1 MRILLLGA
9 TGFAGAHFRR
19 AAEADGLEVIG
30 AARHGAEVTCE
41 LLDPV
46 SVRDAVSAASPA
58 AVVNLAGVA
67 SVAASFQAPAQTFEA
82 NATGTLNVLDAVA
95 EEAADAFVL
104 CVSSGDVYGV
114 VDEARLPASE
124 DEPLAPVSPYGAS
137 KAAMEVL
144 CGQYARSAGLEIA
157 VLRAFNHTGPGQ
169 SDRFAAPSFA
179 RQIAEAE
186 RGGADEVVLE
196 TGDLSLARD
205 FMDVRDVVLAYRM
218 VVDQR
223 IAGTFNACSGRPTRV
238 GELVEHL
245 DAATKLTVRT
255 EARPERMRSGEASVL
270 YGSPRRLEEACGWG
284 TRTELARTML
294 DLLEWWR
301 EMVRR

>member
-19 AAEADGLEVIG
+19 AAQADGTEVIG
-30 AARHGAEVTCE
+30 AARHGADVTCD
-41 LLDPV
+41 LLDPA
-46 SVRDAVSAASPA
+46 SVRSAVTAASPA
-58 AVVNLAGVA
+58 AVVNLAGAA
-67 SVAASFQAPAQTFEA
+67 SVAASFQAPAAAFEV
-82 NATGTLNVLDAVA
+82 NATGVLNVLDAVA
-95 EEAADAFVL
+95 REAPEAFVL

-124 DEPLAPVSPYGAS
+124 DEPPAPVSPYGSS
-137 KAAMEVL
+137 KAAMEIL

-169 SDRFAAPSFA
+169 SDRFAASSFA

-186 RGGADEVVLE
+186 RDGADEVVLE
-196 TGDLSLARD
+196 TGDLSPARD
-205 FMDVRDVVLAYRM
+205 FTDVRDVVLAYRM
-218 VVDQR
+218 VIEER
-223 IAGTFNACSGRPTRV
+223 IAGTFNVCAGRPTRV
-238 GELVEHL
+238 RELVEHL
-245 DAATKLTVRT
+245 DAATELTVRT
-255 EARPERMRSGEASVL
+255 EARPERMRSGEAPVL
-270 YGSPRRLEEACGWG
+270 YGLPRRLEEACGWSA
-284 TRTELARTML
+284 RIELAQTML

>member
-1 MRILLLGA
+1 MKILLLGA
-9 TGFAGAHFRR
+9 MGLAGAHFRR
-19 AAEADGLEVIG
+19 AAEADGMEVIG
-30 AARHGAEVTCE
+30 AARQGAEIGCD
-41 LLDPV
+41 LLDPT
-46 SVRDAVSAASPA
+46 SVMEAVSAASPA
-58 AVVNLAGVA
+58 AVVNLAGAA
-67 SVAASFQAPAQTFEA
+67 SVAASFQAPAETFA
-82 NATGTLNVLDAVA
+82 VNATGALNVLDAVA
-95 EEAADAFVL
+95 RNAPNAFVL

-114 VDEARLPASE
+114 VEEAKLPVGE
-124 DEPLAPVSPYGAS
+124 DEPLAPVSPYGSS
-137 KAAMEVL
+137 KAALEVL

-169 SDRFAAPSFA
+169 SDRFAASSFA

-186 RGGADEVVLE
+186 RDGADEVMLE

-205 FMDVRDVVLAYRM
+205 FTDVRDVVLGYRM
-218 VVDQR
+218 VVEKR

-245 DAATKLTVRT
+245 DAATPLTVRT
-255 EARPERMRSGEASVL
+255 EAQPERMRPGEARAL
-270 YGSPRRLEEACGWG
+270 YGSPRRLEEACGWSA
-284 TRTELARTML
+284 RIELARTMV